1 MIVVKGLSLRKC
13 QILFPFSVL
22 TLSVLSPSEVL
33 SIETYERTEAI
44 ACQGWYSLPVE
55 IWCWNTP
62 RADKCLYTWAAHLIA
77 FCSENRKWI
86 TTLSFL
92 LLLAC
97 SHTLREGER
106 ERERIA
112 LYLSM
117 NASCPIVMFLL
128 CTHSLFLSNEHT
140 ERWKWE
146 YDLPFTTGRT
156 QCSRK
161 WRCSQSKRNS

>member
-1 MIVVKGLSLRKC
+1 MTIVPHVHDAATPEDIDNFYMIVVKSLSLRKC
-13 QILFPFSVL
+13 HFFPLSLF

-97 SHTLREGER
+97 SHTRDRER
-106 ERERIA
+106 ERENSSF
-112 LYLSM
+112 YLSM

-128 CTHSLFLSNEHT
+128 CTHSLFLSNEHMET
-140 ERWKWE
+140 
-146 YDLPFTTGRT
+146 
-156 QCSRK
+156 
-161 WRCSQSKRNS
+161 